1 MDGRVIRFASTG
13 TRADHAAQLMHE
25 ALPVTRDPNAVLVS
39 FAETLSRSESDVLRQ
54 TLKKKQKTG
63 R

>member
-1 MDGRVIRFASTG
+1 
-13 TRADHAAQLMHE
+13 MHE